1 MSYFTLLQRARRSAL
16 RLGAFS
22 VVASA
27 VLLAA
32 CSRPEAVQEPV
43 RSVKLVTISGQA
55 MNVQGEYA
63 GEVRARV
70 ESRLAFQVGGKL
82 VQRSVEQ
89 GQVVR
94 AGQLLAMIEAKDFQL
109 AVQAAQAQVGAAQSQ
124 RDVAQA
130 EFKRFEALQQQNFI
144 SGAELDR
151 RASALQ
157 AAQAQLIQAQSQA
170 QAQANQAG
178 YTRLT
183 ATASGVVTAV
193 EAEVG
198 QVVAAGQSVLRLA
211 HDGPRD
217 VVFAVSE
224 ATRMSLKL
232 GQSLRAKLGSTG
244 QTVSGQVRELGAS
257 ADPVTRTYGVKLALD
272 AAVRWPLGAT
282 VNVLAADMPGSQTAA
297 IHLPTSA
304 LKEEAGR
311 SFVWVLDEA
320 NMSVN
325 LQSVQ
330 VGAVDGNQ
338 VIITSGLKPGQKV
351 VSAGVHVLSP
361 GQKVTVY
368 GAAPSSVSSAAP
380 ADAASNAA
388 R

>member
-82 VQRSVEQ
+82 VQRSVEP
-89 GQVVR
+89 GQSVR
-94 AGQLLAMIEAKDFQL
+94 AGQLLALIDAQDYQL
-109 AVQAAQAQVGAAQSQ
+109 AAQSSQAQVSAAQSQ

-130 EFKRFEALQQQNFI
+130 EFKRFEVLKQQNFI

-151 RASALQ
+151 RAAALQ

-224 ATRMSLKL
+224 ATRMALKM
-232 GQSLRAKLGSTG
+232 GQSLRATLGSTG

-272 AAVRWPLGAT
+272 ATVRWPLGAT
-282 VNVLAADMPGSQTAA
+282 ANVLAIDLPGSQAVA
-297 IHLPTSA
+297 IQLPTSA
-304 LKEEAGR
+304 LKEEAGQ
-311 SFVWVLDEA
+311 SVVWVLDEVS
-320 NMSVN
+320 MTVN
-325 LQSVQ
+325 TQPVQ

-338 VIITSGLKPGQKV
+338 VMISSGLKSGQKV

-368 GAAPSSVSSAAP
+368 GAAPVPVSSVAP
-380 ADAASNAA
+380 ANAAANAA